1 MSFSSD
7 LKTELSKI
15 NNLKNKDEVFAEF
28 LGYLVTNNITQ
39 KGKLLKFSTENTTL
53 IDLQNCYGI
62 CKFRII
68 RLKL

>member
-1 MSFSSD
+1 MSFSSN

-28 LGYLVTNNITQ
+28 LGYL
-39 KGKLLKFSTENTTL
+39 TL

>member
-1 MSFSSD
+1 MSFSSN

-39 KGKLLKFSTENTTL
+39 KGKLLKFSTENEYNINRFAKL
-53 IDLQNCYGI
+53 LWNLQIQDYKI
-62 CKFRII
+62 
-68 RLKL
+68 

>member
-28 LGYLVTNNITQ
+28 LGYLVTNNITK
-39 KGKLLKFSTENTTL
+39 KGKQKIT
-53 IDLQNCYGI
+53 IYQY
-62 CKFRII
+62 R
-68 RLKL
+68 